1 MTNITNYIQNIPKAE
16 LHIHIEGSFE
26 PELMFKIAKR
36 NNISLNYNSVEM
48 LRNAYNFKNLQ
59 EFLDIYYQ
67 GAQVL
72 ITEGDFFD
80 LTYAY
85 LQRAHNDNIVH
96 TEIFFDPQ
104 THTDRG
110 IAFETVING
119 IWNAMEKAHTDFG
132 ITSFLILSFLRHLS
146 EEAAFETLETALPW
160 KDRILGIGLDSSELG
175 NPPQKF
181 EKVYQKCKELG
192 FKLVAHA
199 GEEGPAAY
207 ISDSLD
213 LLKIDR
219 IDHGNRCL
227 DDKILVR
234 RIMKEKM
241 GLTVCPLSN
250 LKLQV
255 VKKMISHPLKTM
267 LDLGLKATVNS
278 DDPAY
283 FGGYLNDNFFA
294 VQQALNLNQD
304 DIYRLA
310 LNSIEVSF
318 LNQETKNFWIKKIK
332 DYNQN
337 FNL

>member
-1 MTNITNYIQNIPKAE
+1 MNNLVNYIQNIPKAE

-26 PELMFKIAKR
+26 PELMFEIAKR
-36 NNISLNYNSVEM
+36 NNIPLNYDSVEK
-48 LRNAYNFKNLQ
+48 LRNAYNFNNLQ

-72 ITEGDFFD
+72 ITKQDFFD

-85 LQRAHNDNIVH
+85 LQRVHNDNVVH

-119 IWNAMEKAHTDFG
+119 IWDAMVKAHADFG
-132 ITSFLILSFLRHLS
+132 ITSFLIMSFLRHLS
-146 EEAAFETLETALPW
+146 EEAAFEILETALPW
-160 KDRILGIGLDSSELG
+160 KDRILGIGLDSSEVG

-181 EKVYQKCKELG
+181 EKVFEKCKELG
-192 FKLVAHA
+192 FKLMAHA
-199 GEEGPAAY
+199 GEEGPPAY

-227 DDKILVR
+227 EEEILVR
-234 RIMKEKM
+234 RIVKENR

-255 VKKMISHPLKTM
+255 VKKMTSHPLKTM
-267 LDLGLKATVNS
+267 LDMGLKATVNS

-294 VQQALNLNQD
+294 VQEALNLNQG
-304 DIYRLA
+304 DIYKLA
-310 LNSIEVSF
+310 MNSIEVSF
-318 LNQETKNFWIKKIK
+318 MNQEAKDFWIRKIK